1 MASVLLLT
9 SVQEQLDYV
18 GVPVR
23 ADGWYGYP
31 DGLHTVAI
39 YVQNFVGRVYIE
51 GSLSIQ
57 PTDCDWFAIRLIHDA
72 EYIQYPINP
81 NNPSSVFVG
90 GASAVYGDTSV
101 LGFTFKANILW
112 IRARVHRTYVFE
124 PTLSPDRIGML
135 GNVTKIVLSL

>member
-9 SVQEQLDYV
+9 SGQEQLDYT
-18 GVPVR
+18 GTPVR

-57 PTDCDWFAIRLIHDA
+57 PTEEDWFAIRLTPDA
-72 EYIQYPINP
+72 EYVQYPLNP
-81 NNPSSVFVG
+81 NNPSSGFVG
-90 GASAVYGDTSV
+90 GASVSGDTSV

-112 IRARVHRTYVFE
+112 IRARVHRTYIFV
-124 PTLSPDRIGML
+124 PTLSPDRIGIL
-135 GNVTKIVLSL
+135 GNVKKIVLSL